1 MTKKQV
7 DKLKDFVD
15 GEWEFI
21 RAKNNSGLD
30 LWYAVDESWD
40 DLCREFEDVM
50 RRNWVTEDELDE
62 VKDYFREQFVKSI
75 DMRIKE

>member
-7 DKLKDFVD
+7 DKLKDF
-15 GEWEFI
+15 
-21 RAKNNSGLD
+21 
-30 LWYAVDESWD
+30 VDESWD